1 MDSLSPQDSSFLFI
15 ENEINHMHIAV
26 VALFEGPPPSGDE
39 IEEMIS
45 SKLDRVPRYRQ
56 KIRFV
61 PFDLGQPLWVDD
73 ERFDLNY
80 HVRHTALPAPGDES
94 QLHALVGRVMSQKLD
109 RSRPL
114 WETWVVEGLS
124 HNRWALISKTHHCLV
139 DGVSGSDLM
148 SVLLDASPDAEHP
161 ASPEWAPSRKP
172 GAFALITHS
181 LSDTWRLPREGLRA
195 FGRVAQTPRRALRAL
210 ADFGE
215 GLSTFR
221 RLSNVPLEG
230 SLNGPIGP
238 HRRWRSTKTTLAEI
252 KRIRQ
257 TQGGTV
263 NDVVLAA
270 IAMGFRSLLIARGEP
285 LAGMRVRSLVPVSIR
300 REDERGTFNNRI
312 AAVLVDLP
320 VDIDQ
325 PAACLQAVREE
336 MDRVKAHHQA
346 DAAETLNML
355 TGYSP
360 PALLALGAR
369 LVADLEQH
377 AVQTITTNVPGPRE
391 PLFAAGRRMLSAY
404 PYVPIFGSVRIAVAI
419 FSYAGELSFGVT
431 GDYEGAPDIDLL
443 IDGIE
448 VALST
453 LQASAIQEDS

>member
-1 MDSLSPQDSSFLFI
+1 MQ
-15 ENEINHMHIAV
+15 IAV
-26 VALFEGPPPSGDE
+26 VALFEGPPPSGEE

-56 KIRFV
+56 KVRFV

-94 QLHALVGRVMSQKLD
+94 QLQTLVGRIMSQKLD

-114 WETWVVEGLS
+114 WETWVVEGLKE
-124 HNRWALISKTHHCLV
+124 NRWALISKTHHCLV

-148 SVLLDASPDAEHP
+148 SVLLDASPDADHP
-161 ASPEWAPSRKP
+161 RPAHWEPNRKP
-172 GAFALITHS
+172 GAIAMMAHS
-181 LSDTWRLPREGLRA
+181 LSDTWRLPREGLQA
-195 FGRVAQTPRRALRAL
+195 FGRVAQTPRHALRAL
-210 ADFGE
+210 GDFGE
-215 GLSTFR
+215 GLASFR

-230 SLNGPIGP
+230 SLNGRIGP
-238 HRRWRSTKTTLAEI
+238 HRRWRSTRTTLAEI
-252 KRIRQ
+252 KRIRKA
-257 TQGGTV
+257 TGGTV

-285 LAGMRVRSLVPVSIR
+285 LAGMRVRSMVPVSIR
-300 REDERGTFNNRI
+300 REDERGTFNNRV
-312 AAVLVDLP
+312 AAVFVDLP

-325 PAACLQAVREE
+325 PTACLKAIREE
-336 MDRVKAHHQA
+336 MDRVKAHHEA
-346 DAAETLNML
+346 DAAETLSTL

-369 LVADLEQH
+369 LVSDLEQH
-377 AVQTITTNVPGPRE
+377 NIQTITTNVPGPRE
-391 PLFAAGRRMLSAY
+391 PLFASGRRMLSAY
-404 PYVPIFGSVRIAVAI
+404 PYVPLFGSVRIAVAL

-431 GDYEGAPDIDLL
+431 GDYEGAPDLDILVRGIDL
-443 IDGIE
+443 
-448 VALST
+448 ALEE
-453 LQASAIQEDS
+453 LQEAASEGEN

>member
-1 MDSLSPQDSSFLFI
+1 MEALSPQDSSFLFL

-26 VALFEGPPPSGDE
+26 VALFEGPPPSCDE

-56 KIRFV
+56 KVRFV

-80 HVRHTALPAPGDES
+80 HVRHTALPDPGDEP

-114 WETWVVEGLS
+114 WEIWVVEGLS
-124 HNRWALISKTHHCLV
+124 NMRWALISKTHHCLV
-139 DGVSGSDLM
+139 DGIAGSDLM
-148 SVLLDASPDAEHP
+148 SVLLDTSPDAAHP
-161 ASPEWAPSRKP
+161 SCPEWAPNRKP
-172 GAFALITHS
+172 GVVALMAHS
-181 LSDTWRLPREGLRA
+181 LSDAWRLPREGLRA

-210 ADFGE
+210 SDFGD
-215 GLSTFR
+215 GLSAFR
-221 RLSNVPLEG
+221 RLSSVPLEG

-252 KRIRQ
+252 KQIRQ
-257 TQGGTV
+257 AEGGTV
-263 NDVVLAA
+263 NDVVL
-270 IAMGFRSLLIARGEP
+270 AMGFRSLLIARGEP
-285 LAGMRVRSLVPVSIR
+285 VAGLHVRSMVPVSIR
-300 REDERGTFNNRI
+300 REDERGTFNNRV

-320 VDIDQ
+320 VDIDE
-325 PAACLQAVREE
+325 PTACLTAVREE

-346 DAAETLNML
+346 DAAETLSTL

-360 PALLALGAR
+360 PAVLALAAR

-377 AVQTITTNVPGPRE
+377 AIQTITTNVPGPRE

-404 PYVPIFGSVRIAVAI
+404 PYVPLFGSVRIAVAI

-431 GDYEGAPDIDLL
+431 GDYESIPDVDLL

-448 VALST
+448 AALVSMR
-453 LQASAIQEDS
+453 ASAIQEDV